1 MNKTCVRSKD
11 NMNSVGVMPMLGNI
25 LKHVNLLRSNYLS
38 NRTKIMSTVNNQL
51 QKLID
56 KEIGKRYTHN
66 VLLGVQ
72 SGDGKIDF
80 KGAAG
85 EASPESPYFV
95 ASIAKIFTATVIM
108 QLFDEGKLHL
118 EDYIEKY
125 LSHLPL
131 DGIHKYKGIDYSKK
145 LKVYQLLNQTSGLS
159 DYFEGGLA
167 EDFKKN
173 QDRSYSLEDVL
184 EMARN
189 SNAFSPPDSGKSYYS
204 DTNFQLLG
212 EIIETITGQSLNDV
226 FKARIFNPLGMTE
239 TYLFDHNNASKP
251 MKPIPPYYKDTQ
263 LSLPL
268 AITSERGTG
277 GAVSTMSDL
286 LMFLRS
292 FFEGNLFKKNHLK
305 SMMKWNSMFFPMQ
318 YGYGIWR
325 YKLPRWANMFRETP
339 EFIGHAGVWG
349 AMAFYNP
356 KNDIYIVGT
365 LNQLHKP
372 ARQFSFMPRVLNI
385 VTGV

>member
-1 MNKTCVRSKD
+1 
-11 NMNSVGVMPMLGNI
+11 
-25 LKHVNLLRSNYLS
+25 
-38 NRTKIMSTVNNQL
+38 MSTINDQL

-56 KEIGKRYTHN
+56 KEIGKRYTYN

-85 EASPESPYFV
+85 DASPESPYFV

-108 QLFDEGKLHL
+108 QLLDEGRLDL
-118 EDYIEKY
+118 EDHIKKH
-125 LSHLPL
+125 LSHLSL
-131 DGIHKYKGIDYSKK
+131 DGIHQYKGTDYSKE
-145 LKVYQLLNQTSGLS
+145 LKVYQLLHQTSGLS
-159 DYFEGGLA
+159 DYFDGGLA

-173 QDRSYSLEDVL
+173 QDRFYNVEDVL

-189 SNAFSPPDSGKSYYS
+189 SVPFAAPDSGKSHYS

-212 EIIETITGQSLNDV
+212 AIIETITEQSLTDV
-226 FKARIFNPLGMTE
+226 FKARIFDPLGMTE
-239 TYLFDHNNASKP
+239 SYLFDHNRPSRSIAPLS
-251 MKPIPPYYKDTQ
+251 PYFKDTK

-286 LMFLRS
+286 LVFLRS
-292 FFEGNLFKKNHLK
+292 FFGGKLFNKAHFEQ
-305 SMMKWNSMFFPMQ
+305 MMQWNSMFFPMQ

-325 YKLPRWANMFRETP
+325 YKLPRWVNLFRETP
-339 EFIGHAGVWG
+339 EFIGHAGIWG

-365 LNQLHKP
+365 LNQLYKP
-372 ARQFSFMPRVLNI
+372 ARQFSLMPKVLNI
-385 VTGV
+385 VT